1 MIETIQVEV
10 AYATPEKQLILSVE
24 VPEGATAREAVELSG
39 IVDHFPDIEP
49 DQSAMGIFSRP
60 LNGKVLPTPENY
72 IPEPKDRVEI
82 YRPLLLDPKQ
92 ARLNR
97 ARKNRP
103 EAVDSEWSTRG
114 AISEKAEE
122 KQGRS
127 E

>member
-72 IPEPKDRVEI
+72 VLEPKDRVEI

-97 ARKNRP
+97 ARKIRP
-103 EAVDSEWSTRG
+103 E
-114 AISEKAEE
+114 
-122 KQGRS
+122 GR
-127 E
+127 

>member
-39 IVDHFPDIEP
+39 IVDYFPDIEP
-49 DQSAMGIFSRP
+49 DHSAMGIFSRP
-60 LNGKVLPTPENY
+60 LNGKVLPTPDNY
-72 IPEPKDRVEI
+72 VLEPKDRVEI

-103 EAVDSEWSTRG
+103 E
-114 AISEKAEE
+114 
-122 KQGRS
+122 GR
-127 E
+127 

>member
-10 AYATPEKQLILSVE
+10 AYGTPEKQLILSVE

-60 LNGKVLPTPENY
+60 LDGKALPTPENY
-72 IPEPKDRVEI
+72 VLEPKDRVEI

-103 EAVDSEWSTRG
+103 E
-114 AISEKAEE
+114 
-122 KQGRS
+122 GR
-127 E
+127 

>member
-24 VPEGATAREAVELSG
+24 VPEGATAREWSG

-72 IPEPKDRVEI
+72 VLEPKDRVEI

-103 EAVDSEWSTRG
+103 G
-114 AISEKAEE
+114 
-122 KQGRS
+122 GR
-127 E
+127 

>member
-60 LNGKVLPTPENY
+60 LDGKALPTPENY
-72 IPEPKDRVEI
+72 VLEPKDRVEI

-103 EAVDSEWSTRG
+103 E
-114 AISEKAEE
+114 
-122 KQGRS
+122 GR
-127 E
+127 

>member
-60 LNGKVLPTPENY
+60 HNGKVLPTPENY
-72 IPEPKDRVEI
+72 VLEPKDRVEI

-103 EAVDSEWSTRG
+103 G
-114 AISEKAEE
+114 
-122 KQGRS
+122 GR
-127 E
+127 

>member
-24 VPEGATAREAVELSG
+24 VPEGSTAREAVELSG

-49 DQSAMGIFSRP
+49 DHSAMGIFSKP

-72 IPEPKDRVEI
+72 ILEPKDRVEI

-92 ARLNR
+92 MRLNR

-103 EAVDSEWSTRG
+103 E
-114 AISEKAEE
+114 
-122 KQGRS
+122 GR
-127 E
+127 

>member
-39 IVDHFPDIEP
+39 IVDHFPGIELAR
-49 DQSAMGIFSRP
+49 SAMGIFSKP
-60 LNGKVLPTPENY
+60 LNGKALPTPENY
-72 IPEPKDRVEI
+72 ILEPKDRVEI

-103 EAVDSEWSTRG
+103 
-114 AISEKAEE
+114 
-122 KQGRS
+122 
-127 E
+127 